1 MNYQDTID
9 YLFKKLPIYQRSG
22 KCAYK
27 ADIGNITEACNIL
40 GDPHLNFKS
49 IHVAGT
55 NGKGSCSHMISS
67 VLQES
72 GYRVGLYTS
81 PHLKDFRERIRIN
94 GKMIPEEKVINFIST
109 NKQEFEKINMSFFEM
124 TVALAFQYFSN
135 EKVDIAVIECGLGGR
150 LDSTNIINP
159 EISVITNIGLDH
171 TNLLGNTLEKIAIE
185 KAGIIKKEKPVVIGR
200 KQKEIL
206 HIFEE
211 KVEKENSILFYSDNH
226 NFSSDLKGYYQ
237 KENINTAVTTLK
249 NLRNFNINDEDII
262 NGLNKVIK
270 NTTLLGRWQTL
281 SKFPLVICDTAHNE
295 DGFKKVL
302 HQISEI
308 NYSKLHFVLG
318 MVKDKNIYNI
328 LSLLPKDAIYY
339 FCEAN
344 IPRSMNKVDLQKI
357 SSEFNLYGGVYS
369 SVKEALHHAKL
380 NTTENDLVYV
390 GGSTF
395 VVAEII

>member
-9 YLFKKLPIYQRSG
+9 YLFQKLPIYQRSG

-27 ADIGNITEACNIL
+27 EDIGNIVEACYIL
-40 GDPHLNFKS
+40 GNPHLNFNS

-55 NGKGSCSHMISS
+55 NGKGSCSHMMSS
-67 VLQES
+67 ILQEA
-72 GYRVGLYTS
+72 GYKVGLYTS
-81 PHLKDFRERIRIN
+81 PHLKDFRERVKIN
-94 GKMIPEEKVINFIST
+94 GKMITKNQVVDFINT
-109 NKQEFEKINMSFFEM
+109 NKEKFEKIKMSFFEM
-124 TVALAFQYFSN
+124 TVAMAFQYFSD
-135 EKVDIAVIECGLGGR
+135 EKVDIAIIECGLGGR

-200 KQKEIL
+200 KQEEIL
-206 HIFEE
+206 HVFEE
-211 KVEKENSILFYSDNH
+211 KAEKENSILLYSENH
-226 NFSSDLKGYYQ
+226 NFSSDLKGNYQ
-237 KENINTAVTTLK
+237 QENINTAITTLK
-249 NLRNFNINDEDII
+249 NLRNFNINDKDFI

-270 NTTLLGRWQTL
+270 NTTLLGRWQTI

-295 DGFKKVL
+295 DGLKIVVN
-302 HQISEI
+302 QISEI
-308 NYSKLHFVLG
+308 DYSKLHFVLG
-318 MVKDKNIYNI
+318 VVNDKNIYNI
-328 LSLLPKDAIYY
+328 LTLLPKDAIYY

-344 IPRSMNKVDLQKI
+344 IPRSMDKLDLQKT
-357 SSEFNLYGGVYS
+357 SLEFNLYGEVYP

-380 NTTENDLVYV
+380 KATENDLVYV